1 MDQKAARQHA
11 LQQQLERLD
20 GRIAQ
25 LDQQSQQ
32 LSRLRLAL
40 FLAAAFISGVTFLT
54 WGAWPWLVVTLI
66 VFIPFLVVVFLHRR
80 VDTAVIR
87 WQTWRQIK
95 QTHLARMTL
104 DWDNLPPPL
113 PFTASPDHPFA
124 TDLDVMGEYSLH
136 RLLDTA
142 VSDDGSARLRDW
154 LLDTRPHPDPITYRQ
169 TLTQELTAMPL
180 FRDKLHLYARLSA
193 PQGDGKMSGQQL
205 QTWLEQPDDSHKL
218 RRLLFLLIPLSAL
231 NILLFWLRARGVLP
245 PIWVLTW
252 GLYLLLYL
260 LAARPAIGS
269 LFADIMTLRDGLDT
283 LNGVFGFLEGY
294 RYGRSPHVKTLCAP
308 FLDAQKRPSAHL
320 QRIRRAMSGVGLTQ
334 HPLLGFLINAVV
346 PWDAFF
352 AYHLA
357 NRKKELRT
365 DLPQWLNVWFE
376 LEALSSLGNF
386 AWLNPGEICYPQI
399 IPVNGNQFSV
409 IGELSPEA
417 AASRQREAAVQFE
430 ARQIGHPLIP
440 SPERVCNDYAIA
452 GIGSVTIVTGSNMAG
467 KSSFLRTLG
476 INLVLAYS
484 GAPVVAQAL
493 HASLFRLFA
502 SIRVQDSLTDG
513 YSFFYAEVRRLAQL
527 LDALQDDTDQP
538 VFYLIDEIFRGT
550 NNRERLIGS
559 KAYIEA
565 LTAGNGLGLI
575 ATHDLELVQ
584 LAEVRPSIHNAHFR
598 DEVRN
603 GRMLFDY
610 KLHPGPCPTTNALK
624 IMEMAGLPT

>member
-20 GRIAQ
+20 GRITQ
-25 LDQQSQQ
+25 LQQQSQQ

-40 FLAAAFISGVTFLT
+40 FLAAALISGATFLT
-54 WGAWPWLVVTLI
+54 WGAWPWLVVTLV

-87 WQTWRQIK
+87 WQAWRQIK

-113 PFTASPDHPFA
+113 PFTAPPDHPFA

-136 RLLDTA
+136 RLLNTA

-154 LLDTRPHPDPITYRQ
+154 LLDTRPDPDPITYRQ
-169 TLTQELTAMPL
+169 TLTGELADMPL

-193 PQGDGKMSGQQL
+193 PQGAGKMSGQQL

-231 NILLFWLRARGVLP
+231 NILLFWLRAQGVLP
-245 PIWVLTW
+245 PVWVFTW
-252 GLYLLLYL
+252 GLYLLIYL

-294 RYGRSPHVKTLCAP
+294 QYGRFSHVKTLCAP
-308 FLDAQKRPSAHL
+308 FLDEQKRPSAHL
-320 QRIRRAMSGVGLTQ
+320 QRIRRTMSGVGLTQ
-334 HPLLGFLINAVV
+334 HPLLGILINAVI

-357 NRKKELRT
+357 SRKKELRD
-365 DLPQWLNVWFE
+365 DLPQWLDVWFE

-386 AWLNPGEICYPQI
+386 AWLNPGEICYPQL
-399 IPVNGNQFSV
+399 NETDTAQFD
-409 IGELSPEA
+409 A
-417 AASRQREAAVQFE
+417 Q
-430 ARQIGHPLIP
+430 QIGHPLIP

-452 GIGSVTIVTGSNMAG
+452 GTGSVTIITGSNMAG

-476 INLVLAYS
+476 VNLVLAYS
-484 GAPVVAQAL
+484 GAPVVAQSL
-493 HASLFRLFA
+493 HTSLFRLFA

-527 LDALQDDTDQP
+527 LDALQDDADRP

>member
-1 MDQKAARQHA
+1 MDPKAARQHA
-11 LQQQLERLD
+11 LQQQLARLD

-25 LDQQSQQ
+25 LEQQSQQ

-40 FLAAAFISGVTFLT
+40 FLAGAVISGFTFLT
-54 WGAWPWLVVTLI
+54 WGAWPWLVVTLL
-66 VFIPFLVVVFLHRR
+66 VFLPFLVVVFLHRR

-104 DWDNLPPPL
+104 DWEKLPQPIPYN
-113 PFTASPDHPFA
+113 ASPDHPFA
-124 TDLDVMGEYSLH
+124 VDLDIIGQYSLH

-142 VSDDGSARLRDW
+142 VSSDGSARLRDW
-154 LLDTRPHPDPITYRQ
+154 LLETRPNPDQITYRQ
-169 TLTQELTAMPL
+169 TLTQELANMPL
-180 FRDKLHLYARLSA
+180 FRDKLQLHAVLSTG
-193 PQGDGKMSGQQL
+193 QTEGKLSGHQL
-205 QTWLEQPDDSHKL
+205 QTWLDQPDDSAKL
-218 RRLLFLLIPLSAL
+218 RRFLFLLVPLSIL
-231 NILLFWLRARGVLP
+231 NMFLFGLRTQGILP
-245 PIWVLTW
+245 PIWIVTW
-252 GLYLLLYL
+252 SLYLLVYL
-260 LAARPAIGS
+260 LAARPAMGAV
-269 LFADIMTLRDGLDT
+269 FADILTLRDGLDM

-308 FLDAQKRPSAHL
+308 FLDEQKRPSAHL
-320 QRIRRAMSGVGLTQ
+320 KRIRRTMTGIGLTQ
-334 HPLLGFLINAVV
+334 HPLLSLLINAVI

-352 AYHLA
+352 AYLLT
-357 NRKKELRT
+357 NRKKELRA
-365 DLPQWLNVWFE
+365 DLPQWLNIWHE
-376 LEALSSLGNF
+376 LEALTSLSSF

-399 IPVNGNQFSV
+399 MPVNG
-409 IGELSPEA
+409 ERPPKMA
-417 AASRQREAAVQFE
+417 AQFE

-440 SPERVCNDYAIA
+440 SQERICNDYAIA
-452 GIGSVTIVTGSNMAG
+452 GIGSVTIITGSNMAG

-476 INLVLAYS
+476 VNLVLAYA
-484 GAPVVAQAL
+484 GAPVVAQSL
-493 HASLFRLFA
+493 HTSLFRLFA

-527 LDALQDDTDQP
+527 LDALQDDADRP

-559 KAYIEA
+559 KAYIET

-598 DEVRN
+598 DDVRD

-610 KLHPGPCPTTNALK
+610 KLHSGPCPTTNALK